1 MPYVPGL
8 FLALVLGR
16 TATLGVNSLQAF
28 ELLFAHGEMFTGL
41 LKLGHLEVQS
51 KEPQGAWT
59 VLTQA

>member
-8 FLALVLGR
+8 FLARRAGEDSNPR
-16 TATLGVNSLQAF
+16 VNSLQAF
-28 ELLFAHGEMFTGL
+28 ELLFAHGEMFTEL
-41 LKLGHLEVQS
+41 LKLGHLEVES

>member
-1 MPYVPGL
+1 MSRGCSL
-8 FLALVLGR
+8 HDVLGR

>member
-1 MPYVPGL
+1 MHY
-8 FLALVLGR
+8 VLGR